1 MEEVWVVYLCLIL
14 FVIVVFLMK
23 RNPHVEEVKKELES
37 KSPPPSSSFFPS
49 NVGKQLEHTQEEL
62 EHYLERLTHVFFETD
77 ARKREGHHDQKSH
90 HHQHKSDD
98 ATSEAVEH
106 SGKEAAYSPHLA
118 SHTRVQERT
127 TPPGSTENIVEE
139 IGVKQPASLRPT
151 ALRAVAAPVSMAC
164 GGSLQNLAALQPSWR
179 RPGVNQG
186 VWWGREGSGHLYGI
200 PG

>member
-139 IGVKQPASLRPT
+139 IEQAVQETVDTDPYARRRQHPT
-151 ALRAVAAPVSMAC
+151 AS
-164 GGSLQNLAALQPSWR
+164 R
-179 RPGVNQG
+179 RY
-186 VWWGREGSGHLYGI
+186 REGHWRETASQ
-200 PG
+200 PETDST